1 MTVSYNVDPPSTGTS
16 AGNPPKAPVGYLA
29 HMGVRRAF
37 AVCAAAMVVLSAC
50 SEPDEAAGPPVA
62 TPTAVV
68 TPSRVTTP
76 GDPGQS
82 GTSPGTTSSSP
93 TATTKPGRASSA
105 AAEIP
110 AAARSHDA
118 AGAEAYVR
126 FYLAQVNKAWF
137 TPSPEALSA
146 LSLPAC
152 KPCNNFVGTA
162 ETLKQSGRRYAG
174 RAITLGVSAQLPE
187 STQDVVDISGP
198 LVQEAQDILGVDG
211 TKQQSVKRSVR
222 GGVLIV
228 AWSTEGWKM
237 RNIRFE
243 AIG

>member
-1 MTVSYNVDPPSTGTS
+1 M
-16 AGNPPKAPVGYLA
+16 
-29 HMGVRRAF
+29 
-37 AVCAAAMVVLSAC
+37 CAAAMLVLSAC
-50 SEPDEAAGPPVA
+50 SEPDEAAGSPVA

-68 TPSRVTTP
+68 TPSTETTP
-76 GDPGQS
+76 VEPGQS

-93 TATTKPGRASSA
+93 MATAKPGRTSGL
-105 AAEIP
+105 AAEVP

-137 TPSPEALSA
+137 RPSPEALSA

-174 RAITLGVSAQLPE
+174 PAITFGVSAQLPE
-187 STQDVVDISGP
+187 STKDVVHISGP

-211 TKQQSVKRSVR
+211 TRQQSVKRSAK
-222 GGVLIV
+222 GGVLV
-228 AWSTEGWKM
+228 VGWSTAGWKM
-237 RNIRFE
+237 RDIRFE